1 MGYFYGSPNEQGQGS
16 EDPRGEDNPYG
27 GYGNKTTGAGGY
39 DNKSGNFS
47 TDDNKL
53 GGGQGGGENKI
64 TTTAS
69 TVATVPY
76 ASPYEQGNGLGPEW
90 NGLLSTS
97 ADLSNRDGGTGGSIF
112 DISIPDPITPV
123 TTVNTAV
130 AQPVNTTTYIEND
143 YEDDWM
149 RDWQSSFETNVESQ
163 FGNITK
169 GQAANTDLINSNQA
183 ATGLE
188 IEGVSDEV
196 SSVQEDLTTATD
208 GINEELLN
216 LSGLQKQYGLQITDA
231 EGNIINLE
239 KDILQNNKTID
250 QNKNAATAE
259 NNSVLAEIDAANT
272 EIDSNFQTTEASIK
286 AQEKAAEALFQGA
299 TDSTAALLENL
310 KTNGLGNTYLDV
322 DDSGD
327 KRELP
332 ETYITR
338 KALLDAINADTAT
351 ADITLTDYLDGI
363 EAGKITATD
372 EIVDLMESYQ
382 KAKEE
387 SLGASDK
394 ANKEIIASQGDKEVY
409 GQQYWVDR
417 MSDLKK
423 AGKSND
429 EIQNIV
435 LAEQEILGTQKS
447 YSGDVVVTAAD
458 QNSAWESLMGL
469 MPRFGI
475 NNLGPNTPKEY
486 IYDQL
491 LANISTWAK
500 DPSSGISVD
509 TSTSGLFDEN
519 TTSVYTMPNG
529 QSIIIKGTDP
539 SFDLFG
545 EKITLGATTNSLF
558 VDGVG
563 LANDEGGNINVVDAG
578 LAEDVNSTVDIG
590 SSIFDGDDVENTTV
604 IDPEPPKDPKIV
616 DPEPPEDPDPE
627 DPDPEDPDPEFPLPD
642 TDPDPDPDELPDPN
656 GTGAFGQDGNAFSL
670 DGVTFWKRIKDRNG
684 RWSYTR
690 VNNYQTNGTSSRRSS
705 WGADV
710 INV

>member
-1 MGYFYGSPNEQGQGS
+1 MGYFSAGNDHAFGSGGS
-16 EDPRGEDNPYG
+16 GASSYKDVKGDGKPTKTYFSAGNDNIFGSG
-27 GYGNKTTGAGGY
+27 GSTTDTATAATY
-39 DNKSGNFS
+39 DDEGS
-47 TDDNKL
+47 
-53 GGGQGGGENKI
+53 GENKI
-64 TTTAS
+64 DYNFMDKLTGQGEFATDTGTTAVTTNDHLFGS
-69 TVATVPY
+69 GGSAAVLGAVGTTGNTNGNATV
-76 ASPYEQGNGLGPEW
+76 
-90 NGLLSTS
+90 
-97 ADLSNRDGGTGGSIF
+97 D
-112 DISIPDPITPV
+112 
-123 TTVNTAV
+123 TAV
-130 AQPVNTTTYIEND
+130 VQPVNTTTYVEND

-169 GQAANTDLINSNQA
+169 GQAENTDLINSNQA

-196 SSVQEDLTTATD
+196 SGVQEELTTATD

-216 LSGLQKQYGLQITDA
+216 LSSIQKEYGLQITDA

-239 KDILQNNKTID
+239 KDILTNNKTID

-259 NNSVLAEIDAANT
+259 DKSLSAEIDAANT

-286 AQEKAAEALFQGA
+286 AQEKAAEALFEGA
-299 TDSTAALLENL
+299 TDSTAALLEDL
-310 KTNGLGNTYLDV
+310 KTNGLGNDYLTV
-322 DDSGD
+322 TDSGD
-327 KRELP
+327 KRVLP
-332 ETYITR
+332 ETYTTR

-351 ADITLTDYLDGI
+351 ADISLTDYLDGI
-363 EAGKITATD
+363 ESGKITATD

-417 MSDLKK
+417 MSDLKN
-423 AGKSND
+423 AGKSYD

-435 LAEQEILGTQKS
+435 QAEQEILGTQKS

-563 LANDEGGNINVVDAG
+563 LANDEGGNINVVEAG
-578 LAEDVNSTVDIG
+578 GAEDVNSTVDIG
-590 SSIFDGDDVENTTV
+590 SSIFDDDDVEEPV
-604 IDPEPPKDPKIV
+604 IDDEPPKDPKIV
-616 DPEPPEDPDPE
+616 DPKPDDDDDDDDDDVDEDDDE
-627 DPDPEDPDPEFPLPD
+627 DDFTLPD
-642 TDPDPDPDELPDPN
+642 DKDDSELPDPN

>member
-1 MGYFYGSPNEQGQGS
+1 MGYFSAGNDHAFGSGGS
-16 EDPRGEDNPYG
+16 GASSYKDVKGDGKPTKTYFSAGNDNIFGSG
-27 GYGNKTTGAGGY
+27 GSTTDTATAATY
-39 DNKSGNFS
+39 DDEGS
-47 TDDNKL
+47 
-53 GGGQGGGENKI
+53 GENKI
-64 TTTAS
+64 DYNFMDKLTGQGEFATDTGTTAVTTNDHLFGS
-69 TVATVPY
+69 GGSAAVLGAVGTTGNTNGNATV
-76 ASPYEQGNGLGPEW
+76 
-90 NGLLSTS
+90 
-97 ADLSNRDGGTGGSIF
+97 D
-112 DISIPDPITPV
+112 
-123 TTVNTAV
+123 TAV
-130 AQPVNTTTYIEND
+130 VQPVNTTTYVEND

-196 SSVQEDLTTATD
+196 SGVQEELTTATD

-216 LSGLQKQYGLQITDA
+216 LSSIQKEYGLQITDA

-239 KDILQNNKTID
+239 KDILTNNKTID

-259 NNSVLAEIDAANT
+259 DKSLSAEIDAANT

-286 AQEKAAEALFQGA
+286 AQEKAAEALFEGA
-299 TDSTAALLENL
+299 TDSTAALLEDL
-310 KTNGLGNTYLDV
+310 KTNGLGNDYLTV
-322 DDSGD
+322 TDSGD
-327 KRELP
+327 KRVLP
-332 ETYITR
+332 ETYTTR

-351 ADITLTDYLDGI
+351 ADISLTDYLDGI
-363 EAGKITATD
+363 ESGKITATD

-417 MSDLKK
+417 MSDLKN
-423 AGKSND
+423 AGKSYD

-435 LAEQEILGTQKS
+435 QAEQEILGTQKS

-563 LANDEGGNINVVDAG
+563 LANDEGGNINVVEAG
-578 LAEDVNSTVDIG
+578 GAEDVNSTVDIG
-590 SSIFDGDDVENTTV
+590 SSIFDDDDVEEPV
-604 IDPEPPKDPKIV
+604 IDDEPPKDPKIV
-616 DPEPPEDPDPE
+616 DPKPD
-627 DPDPEDPDPEFPLPD
+627 DDDDD
-642 TDPDPDPDELPDPN
+642 DDDDDC
-656 GTGAFGQDGNAFSL
+656 
-670 DGVTFWKRIKDRNG
+670 
-684 RWSYTR
+684 
-690 VNNYQTNGTSSRRSS
+690 
-705 WGADV
+705 
-710 INV
+710 